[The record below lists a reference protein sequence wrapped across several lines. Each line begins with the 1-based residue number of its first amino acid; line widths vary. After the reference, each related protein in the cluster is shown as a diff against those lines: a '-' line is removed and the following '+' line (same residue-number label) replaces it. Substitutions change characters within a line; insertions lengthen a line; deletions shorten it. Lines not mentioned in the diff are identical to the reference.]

1 MKHDAEAIALW
12 QRILTKE
19 SDSPEAPQAELEWA
33 RMLRRKND
41 VAGASAHLEHM
52 ILAYPQSAL
61 VPQARREL
69 ELAKSSIP
77 PTQ

>member
-1 MKHDAEAIALW
+1 
-12 QRILTKE
+12 
-19 SDSPEAPQAELEWA
+19 
-33 RMLRRKND
+33 MLRRKND

-52 ILAYPQSAL
+52 ILAYPRSAL

-77 PTQ
+77 PTLQ